1 MAKWMNIAIR
11 ESGMRSKQQMA
22 FLFADASNVKKYY
35 ALDVLCV
42 HLTGF
47 LATVADAQ
55 VLQAAKA
62 NLQHVQGTR
71 KASRGSR

>member
-1 MAKWMNIAIR
+1 MDEHRHPGVRHA
-11 ESGMRSKQQMA
+11 QQTA
-22 FLFADASNVKKYY
+22 DGFFFADATNVKKYY

-71 KASRGSR
+71 KASCGSH